1 MRHGEDREV
10 TILTERWNG
19 YNRETHLVQWYINLT
34 TEATRRRSKILTW
47 PSNHVDHTI
56 ICNQHLP
63 KPSPLLANGG
73 HSSFE
78 NPGYENGEG
87 KPTQYWLTVESY
99 TYIYIYIPLSCRLLW
114 KKVARTILIWP
125 SMSKHEGGKSNR
137 NWLVEYDCS
146 INTSLQTASHRKPRI
161 LRGIENCHT
170 SLLGN

>member
-34 TEATRRRSKILTW
+34 TEGTRRRSKILTW

-99 TYIYIYIPLSCRLLW
+99 TYIYIYIFPLAVGCCERKWLGLSSFDRAWANMRGEKAIGTCW
-114 KKVARTILIWP
+114 IW
-125 SMSKHEGGKSNR
+125 
-137 NWLVEYDCS
+137 
-146 INTSLQTASHRKPRI
+146 LQY
-161 LRGIENCHT
+161 
-170 SLLGN
+170 